1 MEVEQQQEKKTILK
15 RIKNFFIE
23 SRRVFRITKKPT
35 MEEFKIIVKVS
46 GLGILLIGLIGFII
60 NMVWQVIS

>member
-1 MEVEQQQEKKTILK
+1 MEVEQQEKKTIFK

>member
-1 MEVEQQQEKKTILK
+1 MELEQQEKKTVFR

-60 NMVWQVIS
+60 NMVWQMIS

>member
-1 MEVEQQQEKKTILK
+1 MEVEQQEKKTVFK

>member
-1 MEVEQQQEKKTILK
+1 MELEQQEKKTIFK

-60 NMVWQVIS
+60 NMIWQIMS